1 MAVKEEFS
9 SGCIFL
15 LRGAGGGLWRSLLGE
30 AGGPPAPL
38 PRARAWGIRGLR
50 CLGGAGSVAGPM
62 SGQTID
68 PQALLAA
75 LPPLAPGGPVLE
87 GRLAAARAFLRA
99 AALAAAPGRVAVAWT
114 GGKDSTLA
122 LWLWR
127 AVLAEV
133 APGVRPRAVNLD
145 TGCKFP
151 QVLAFRDA
159 LAEAW
164 GVDLH
169 VARPGVDLESYPV
182 AVDKVACCRDLKVRP
197 LAGAVAALDIAVLV
211 TGVRAD
217 EHPARAARP
226 AAEVHA
232 DPPHLRLAPLWHCTE
247 FDVWAATLDHG
258 LPFCALYTQGY
269 RSLGCVPCT
278 ALPDP
283 GAGERSGR
291 DQDKERHMETL
302 RSLGYF

>member
-1 MAVKEEFS
+1 MN
-9 SGCIFL
+9 
-15 LRGAGGGLWRSLLGE
+15 
-30 AGGPPAPL
+30 
-38 PRARAWGIRGLR
+38 
-50 CLGGAGSVAGPM
+50 
-62 SGQTID
+62 GQTSESR
-68 PQALLAA
+68 ALLAA

-87 GRLAAARAFLRA
+87 DRLEAARAFLRA
-99 AALAAAPGRVAVAWT
+99 AALAAGPRRVAVAWT

-127 AVLAEV
+127 EVLAEV

-151 QVLAFRDA
+151 QVLALRDA
-159 LAEAW
+159 LARRW
-164 GVDLH
+164 SVDLH
-169 VARPGVDLESYPV
+169 VARPEVDLDAYPV
-182 AVDKVACCRDLKVRP
+182 AADKVACCRDLKVRP
-197 LAGAVAALDIAVLV
+197 LAAAVEALGLAVLV

-226 AAEVHA
+226 AAEAHA
-232 DPPHLRLAPLWHCTE
+232 DPPHLRLAPLWHFSE
-247 FDVWAATLDHG
+247 FDVWAATLDLG
-258 LPFCALYTQGY
+258 LPFCSLYGQGY
-269 RSLGCVPCT
+269 RSLGCMPCT